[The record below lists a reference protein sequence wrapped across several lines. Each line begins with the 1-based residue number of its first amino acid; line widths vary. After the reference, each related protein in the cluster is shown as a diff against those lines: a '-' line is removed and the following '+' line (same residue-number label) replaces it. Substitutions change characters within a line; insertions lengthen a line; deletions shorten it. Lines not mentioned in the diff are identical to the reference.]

1 MTANEFF
8 KKMMSGKFWA
18 NIAAMAAVV
27 AALCLGAKF
36 GLDLYTHHGEEIEVP
51 DLRGLYTEEAAIAL
65 KRSGLTYEVI
75 DSVYMRNRLA
85 GEIVEQVPAAGGKV
99 KLGRKIYLTIN
110 ATAEK
115 QVAVPDLTNFPMRQ
129 AKATL
134 EALGFRIEKIEHQPS
149 EFPGLVMS
157 VKANGSSVA
166 AGERLNDGS
175 NLVLVV
181 GEQTIGETAYTPDV
195 KGMTEAE
202 AEACIAQNRFVLGA
216 VEYDETPADEADKQE
231 FFVYRQS
238 PQASSAYATGH
249 RIDIWLSKDA
259 SKSTTKANQGGL
271 DENFFE

>member
-1 MTANEFF
+1 MSLKVIWNFLKSKFF
-8 KKMMSGKFWA
+8 WI
-18 NIAAMAAVV
+18 NIAAAVV
-27 AALCLGAKF
+27 VACVIVTVVLLSLKKF
-36 GLDLYTHHGEEIEVP
+36 TLHGEEIEVP

>member
-1 MTANEFF
+1 MSLKVIWNFLKSKFF
-8 KKMMSGKFWA
+8 WI
-18 NIAAMAAVV
+18 NIAAAVV
-27 AALCLGAKF
+27 VACVIVTLVLLSLKKF
-36 GLDLYTHHGEEIEVP
+36 TLHGEEIEVP